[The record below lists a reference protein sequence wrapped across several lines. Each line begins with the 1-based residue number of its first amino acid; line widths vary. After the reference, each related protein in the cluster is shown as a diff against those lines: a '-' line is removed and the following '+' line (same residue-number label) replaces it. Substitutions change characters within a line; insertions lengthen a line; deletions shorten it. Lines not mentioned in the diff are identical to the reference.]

1 MRREH
6 RGNTFANDTVNWG
19 VKLFRRELIFPAL
32 AVAFVAASAHATR
45 DELSAQAAIDMHCNS
60 VSVIQSSPTQFL
72 ATGCGQDK
80 TYTCDEEGACT
91 LDDGQSSNVKVPHD
105 PADDA
110 AADAVAEA
118 LFDVACACASA
129 GLTSHGHSHHSSST
143 RTHKK

>member
-1 MRREH
+1 
-6 RGNTFANDTVNWG
+6 

-32 AVAFVAASAHATR
+32 AVAFVTASAQATR

-60 VSVIQSSPTQFL
+60 VSIIQSSATQFL

-80 TYTCDEEGACT
+80 TYTCDEGNCT
-91 LDDGQSSNVKVPHD
+91 LDDDGTSHVTTPHD

-118 LFDVACACASA
+118 LVDVACACASA
-129 GLTSHGHSHHSSST
+129 GLTSHGHSSHHSSST
-143 RTHKK
+143 KSRKK

>member
-1 MRREH
+1 M
-6 RGNTFANDTVNWG
+6 
-19 VKLFRRELIFPAL
+19 KLFRREWIFPGL

-60 VSVIQSSPTQFL
+60 VTIIQSSATQFL

-80 TYTCDEEGACT
+80 TYTCEEGDCT
-91 LDDGQSSNVKVPHD
+91 LDADGADHSNAKTHD
-105 PADDA
+105 PAEDA
-110 AADAVAEA
+110 AAEAVAEA

-129 GLTSHGHSHHSSST
+129 GMTSHHSHHAST

>member
-1 MRREH
+1 
-6 RGNTFANDTVNWG
+6 
-19 VKLFRRELIFPAL
+19 VKLFRREWIFPAL

-60 VSVIQSSPTQFL
+60 VSIIQSSATQFL

-80 TYTCDEEGACT
+80 TYTCEEGECT
-91 LDDGQSSNVKVPHD
+91 LDADGSSSSGVVAPHD

-110 AADAVAEA
+110 AAEAVAEA
-118 LFDVACACASA
+118 LFDVGCACASA
-129 GLTSHGHSHHSSST
+129 AMTSHHSHHAST